1 MIRNATIFESA
12 ISRAAVRRMIA
23 LLVGL
28 GLLFSAVVGLAQ
40 QTAPSQANRLT
51 AVLPLTTKSPEARRL
66 VEEALTLYLDRVEQ
80 EQSIE
85 ILRKAVK
92 VDPDF
97 AMAHEFLA
105 QISLDSAEQ
114 VGEQA
119 KAFASRSHA
128 TSSEQLVIEWY
139 QDAADHKLISA
150 IPKMNDVL
158 NQYPHDKWVVWMTTW
173 WLQSQAQY
181 ERVISIYERSGI
193 TDSPGL
199 INNIGYNYAYT
210 RQFDKAFAMMDK
222 YVAALPNDSNPQDSY
237 AEILRLAGRF
247 NQSIE
252 HYRTSLVINPEFYS
266 SQFGIADTYSLM
278 GDQSRARKEYEI
290 GFQKFTLP
298 ELQQVLWRTR
308 EAATFVREGDY
319 EGAEHAFQAIADFA
333 HAKQNSQAEADTYRQ
348 MAMCQQNP
356 KQALVYLGKA
366 EAATQ
371 EGKNSLKTAISQELA
386 QILRARVEVAL
397 KMGNKQMANSNLE
410 RLAAMS
416 ESSNDKLSEQA
427 YHGAAGAVLFSERKY
442 DQAIS
447 HLEED
452 TNNPFSL
459 KLLAAAYQKIGYSA
473 GAKRTNE
480 TLTNLND
487 PTLEQALVVP
497 AFRKCGDTAACNG
510 TAKSASLKR

>member
-1 MIRNATIFESA
+1 MIPKTTIC
-12 ISRAAVRRMIA
+12 AARKQTIHGTITVFF
-23 LLVGL
+23 VGL
-28 GLLFSAVVGLAQ
+28 LLAASAAMGQ
-40 QTAPSQANRLT
+40 QTALPASNPLT

-66 VEEALTLYLDRVEQ
+66 VEEALSLYLDKVEQ
-80 EQSIE
+80 EQAIE
-85 ILRKAVK
+85 LLRKAVA

-97 AMAHEFLA
+97 AMGHEFLA

-114 VGEQA
+114 VGEQE
-119 KAFASRSHA
+119 KAFSSRNHA
-128 TSSEQLVIEWY
+128 TSSEQMVIGWY
-139 QDAADHKLISA
+139 QDAADHRLIPA
-150 IPKMNDVL
+150 ITKMNDVL
-158 NQYPHDKWVVWMTTW
+158 SQYPHDKWVVWMTTW
-173 WLQSQAQY
+173 WLQNQAQY
-181 ERVISIYERSGI
+181 ERVIAVYEHSGI

-199 INNIGYNYAYT
+199 INNIGYNYAYL

-222 YVAALPNDSNPQDSY
+222 YVAEMPNDSNPQDSY

-252 HYRTSLVINPEFYS
+252 HYRASLVINPEFYS

-278 GDQSRARKEYEI
+278 GDQARARKEYEI

-298 ELQQVLWRTR
+298 EIQQILWKTR

-319 EGAEHAFQAIADFA
+319 DGAEHAFQAVADYA
-333 HAKQNSQAEADTYRQ
+333 HSRHNSQAEADTYRQ
-348 MAMCQQNP
+348 MAVCEQNP
-356 KQALVYLGKA
+356 KQALAYLGLA

-371 EGKNSLKTAISQELA
+371 DGKNALKIAITQELA
-386 QILRARVEVAL
+386 QILRARVEVAI
-397 KMGNKQMANSNLE
+397 KIGNKEMANSNLA
-410 RLAAMS
+410 RLADMS
-416 ESSNDKLSEQA
+416 ESSNDKLSELA
-427 YHGAAGAVLFSERKY
+427 YHGAAGAVSFSEHKY

-452 TNNPFSL
+452 NTNPFSL

-473 GAKRTNE
+473 GAKRTTE

-497 AFRKCGDTAACNG
+497 PFRKCSEASTCNG
-510 TAKSASLKR
+510 NAKSASLKH

>member
-1 MIRNATIFESA
+1 MIRYATICRATICRATVRGTVASLLG
-12 ISRAAVRRMIA
+12 IGLLLAAVA
-23 LLVGL
+23 GV
-28 GLLFSAVVGLAQ
+28 AQ
-40 QTAPSQANRLT
+40 QTTPPPTNPLT

-66 VEEALTLYLDRVEQ
+66 VEEALILYLDRVEQ
-80 EQSIE
+80 AQSIE
-85 ILRKAVK
+85 ILRKAVQ

-97 AMAHEFLA
+97 AMGHEYLA

-114 VGEQA
+114 VGEQE
-119 KAFASRSHA
+119 KAFATRNHA
-128 TSSEQLVIEWY
+128 TTSEQLVIEWY

-150 IPKMNDVL
+150 ITKMNDVL

-181 ERVISIYERSGI
+181 ERVISVYERSGI

-199 INNIGYNYAYT
+199 INNMGYNYAYV

-222 YVAALPNDSNPQDSY
+222 YVALLPNDSNPQDSY

-252 HYRTSLVINPEFYS
+252 HYRTSLVLNPEFYS

-278 GDQSRARKEYEI
+278 GDQARARKEYEI
-290 GFQKFTLP
+290 GFKKFTLP
-298 ELQQVLWRTR
+298 ELQQILWKTR
-308 EAATFVREGDY
+308 EAATYVREGDY
-319 EGAEHAFQAIADFA
+319 EGAQHAFQAIADYA
-333 HAKQNSQAEADTYRQ
+333 HSRQNSQAEADTYRQ
-348 MAMCQQNP
+348 MAMCEQNP

-366 EAATQ
+366 EAAMQ
-371 EGKNSLKTAISQELA
+371 DGKNALRIAITQELA
-386 QILRARVEVAL
+386 QILRARVELAL
-397 KMGNKQMANSNLE
+397 KMGNKDVANSNLV

-416 ESSNDKLSEQA
+416 ESANDKLIELA
-427 YHGAAGAVLFSERKY
+427 HHGAAGAVLFSEHKY

-452 TNNPFSL
+452 TTNPLSL

-497 AFRKCGDTAACNG
+497 AFRKCSDTTTCNG
-510 TAKSASLKR
+510 NAKSAALKH

>member
-1 MIRNATIFESA
+1 MNLTMIRNVITSL
-12 ISRAAVRRMIA
+12 AV
-23 LLVGL
+23 L
-28 GLLFSAVVGLAQ
+28 GLLLSAGVAQ
-40 QTAPSQANRLT
+40 QTAPQQTNPLT

-66 VEEALTLYLDRVEQ
+66 VQEALDLYLDRVEQ
-80 EQSIE
+80 EQAIE
-85 ILRKAVK
+85 ILRKAVQ

-97 AMAHEFLA
+97 AMGHEYLA

-114 VGEQA
+114 VSEQE
-119 KAFASRSHA
+119 KAFAARSHA
-128 TSSEQLVIEWY
+128 SGSEQMVIEWY
-139 QDAADHKLISA
+139 QDAADHKLISG
-150 IPKMNDVL
+150 ITKMNDVL

-173 WLQSQAQY
+173 WLFQQSQF
-181 ERVISIYERSGI
+181 ERASAIYEQSGI

-199 INNIGYNYAYT
+199 INNMGYNYASM

-222 YVAALPNDSNPQDSY
+222 YVALMPNDSNPQDSY

-252 HYRTSLVINPEFYS
+252 HYRAALAINPEFYS

-278 GDQSRARKEYEI
+278 GDQARARKEYEI

-298 ELQQVLWRTR
+298 ELQQVLWKTR
-308 EAATFVREGDY
+308 ETTTYVREGDN
-319 EGAEHAFQAIADFA
+319 EAAEHAFQAIADYA
-333 HAKQNSQAEADTYRQ
+333 HSRHNSQAEADTYRQ
-348 MAMCQQNP
+348 MAICEQNP
-356 KQALVYLGKA
+356 KQALVFLGQA

-371 EGKNSLKTAISQELA
+371 EGKNALRIAISQELA

-397 KMGNKQMANSNLE
+397 KMGNKEMANSNLA
-410 RLAAMS
+410 RLSDMS
-416 ESSNDKLSEQA
+416 ETANDKLIEVA
-427 YHGAAGAVLFSERKY
+427 YHGAAGAVLFNERKY

-473 GAKRTNE
+473 GAKRTND

-497 AFRKCGDTAACNG
+497 AFRKCSEGASCGN
-510 TAKSASLKR
+510 AKSASLKR

>member
-1 MIRNATIFESA
+1 MICKKSVYRKSICKIMISA
-12 ISRAAVRRMIA
+12 ICVS
-23 LLVGL
+23 
-28 GLLFSAVVGLAQ
+28 LFSAVAMAEE
-40 QTAPSQANRLT
+40 TASAASNTPI
-51 AVLPLTTKSPEARRL
+51 AVFPLTTKSPEARRL
-66 VEEALTLYLDRVEQ
+66 VEEALDLYLDKVEQ
-80 EQSIE
+80 EE
-85 ILRKAVK
+85 ANNILRKAVQ

-97 AMAHEFLA
+97 AMGHEFLA

-114 VGEQA
+114 VGEQE
-119 KAFASRSHA
+119 KAFATKDRA

-150 IPKMNDVL
+150 ITKMNDVL

-173 WLQSQAQY
+173 WLFQQAQY
-181 ERVISIYERSGI
+181 ERASAIYERAGM

-199 INNIGYNYAYT
+199 MNNMGYNYAAM

-237 AEILRLAGRF
+237 AEILRMAGRF

-252 HYRTSLVINPEFYS
+252 HYRASLVINPDFYS

-278 GDQSRARKEYEI
+278 GDQARARQEYEI
-290 GFQKFTLP
+290 GFKKFSLP
-298 ELQQVLWRTR
+298 ELQQILWKTR
-308 EAATFVREGDY
+308 EAATYVREGDN

-333 HAKQNSQAEADTYRQ
+333 HSKQNSQAEADTYRQ

-356 KQALVYLGKA
+356 KQALVFLGNA
-366 EAATQ
+366 EAAAG

-386 QILRARVEVAL
+386 QILRARVEVAIKL
-397 KMGNKQMANSNLE
+397 GNKQMASSNLA
-410 RLAAMS
+410 RLADMS
-416 ESSNDKLSEQA
+416 ESSNDKLIELA
-427 YHGAAGAVLFSERKY
+427 YHGAAGAVLFNEHKY

-473 GAKRTNE
+473 GAKRTND

-497 AFRKCGDTAACNG
+497 AFRKCSEGASCASN
-510 TAKSASLKR
+510 AKTASLKR

>member
-1 MIRNATIFESA
+1 MTPKTTMCRTTPYKATIH
-12 ISRAAVRRMIA
+12 RAVAS
-23 LLVGL
+23 LVGI
-28 GLLFSAVVGLAQ
+28 GLLLAAGAGVAQ
-40 QTAPSQANRLT
+40 PTAPQPSNPLT

-66 VEEALTLYLDRVEQ
+66 VEEALSLYLDRVEQ
-80 EQSIE
+80 AQSIE
-85 ILRKAVK
+85 ILRKAIQ
-92 VDPDF
+92 VDPKF
-97 AMAHEFLA
+97 AMGHEFLA

-114 VGEQA
+114 VGEQE
-119 KAFASRSHA
+119 KAFATRNHA
-128 TSSEQLVIEWY
+128 SSSEQMVIEWY

-150 IPKMNDVL
+150 ITKMNDVL
-158 NQYPHDKWVVWMTTW
+158 SQYPHDKWVVWMATW
-173 WLQSQAQY
+173 WLMSQAQY
-181 ERVISIYERSGI
+181 ERTIAVYERSGI

-199 INNIGYNYAYT
+199 MNNMGYNYAYI
-210 RQFDKAFAMMDK
+210 RQFDKAFAMMDR

-237 AEILRLAGRF
+237 AEILRLAGHF

-252 HYRTSLVINPEFYS
+252 HYRTSLAINPGFYS

-278 GDQSRARKEYEI
+278 GDQVRARKEYEI
-290 GFQKFTLP
+290 GFQKFSLP
-298 ELQQVLWRTR
+298 ELQQILWKTR

-319 EGAEHAFQAIADFA
+319 EGTEHAFQAIADYA
-333 HAKQNSQAEADTYRQ
+333 HSRQNSQAEADTYRQ

-356 KQALVYLGKA
+356 KPALAFLGQA

-371 EGKNSLKTAISQELA
+371 EGKNTLKTAILQELA

-397 KMGNKQMANSNLE
+397 KMGNKEMANSNLA

-416 ESSNDKLSEQA
+416 ESSNDKLIELA
-427 YHGAAGAVLFSERKY
+427 YHGTAGAVLFSEHKY

-452 TNNPFSL
+452 PNNPFSL
-459 KLLAAAYQKIGYSA
+459 KLLATAYQKIGYSA
-473 GAKRTNE
+473 GAKRTSE

-497 AFRKCGDTAACNG
+497 AFRKCSDAPSCSED
-510 TAKSASLKR
+510 AKSALLKR

>member
-1 MIRNATIFESA
+1 MIRNSVWNAVV
-12 ISRAAVRRMIA
+12 SRIIPS
-23 LLVGL
+23 LVGI
-28 GLLFSAVVGLAQ
+28 GLLFAAFASVAEE
-40 QTAPSQANRLT
+40 TAPQQANPLT
-51 AVLPLTTKSPEARRL
+51 AAFPLTTKSPEARRL
-66 VEEALTLYLDRVEQ
+66 VKEALDLYLDRVEQ
-80 EQSIE
+80 AQSID
-85 ILRKAVK
+85 ILRKAVQ

-97 AMAHEFLA
+97 AMGHEFLA

-114 VGEQA
+114 VGEQE
-119 KAFASRSHA
+119 KAFATRTHA

-150 IPKMNDVL
+150 ITKMNDVL

-181 ERVISIYERSGI
+181 ERVIAVYEHSGI

-199 INNIGYNYAYT
+199 MNNIGYNYAYT
-210 RQFDKAFAMMDK
+210 RQFDKAFSMMDK

-252 HYRTSLVINPEFYS
+252 HYRTSLAINPEFYS

-278 GDQSRARKEYEI
+278 GDQVRARKEYEA
-290 GFQKFTLP
+290 GFKKFTLP
-298 ELQQVLWRTR
+298 ELQQILWQTR
-308 EAATFVREGDY
+308 EAATYVREGDND
-319 EGAEHAFQAIADFA
+319 GAEHAFQAIADYA
-333 HAKQNSQAEADTYRQ
+333 HSKQNSQAEADTYRQ

-356 KQALVYLGKA
+356 KQALVYLGRA

-371 EGKNSLKTAISQELA
+371 DGKNALKIAISQELA

-397 KMGNKQMANSNLE
+397 KMGDKQMAKSNLE

-416 ESSNDKLSEQA
+416 ESSNDKLSELA
-427 YHGAAGAVLFSERKY
+427 YHGAAGAVLFSEHKY

-452 TNNPFSL
+452 TNNPLSL
-459 KLLAAAYQKIGYSA
+459 KLLATAYQKIGYSA
-473 GAKRTNE
+473 GAKRTTE

-487 PTLEQALVVP
+487 PTLEQALIVP
-497 AFRKCGDTAACNG
+497 AFRKCSDTPSSCPAN
-510 TAKSASLKR
+510 TKSAALKH

>member
-1 MIRNATIFESA
+1 MSKI
-12 ISRAAVRRMIA
+12 RMIGRTFA
-23 LLVGL
+23 FFACASLLIGM
-28 GLLFSAVVGLAQ
+28 AATAQ
-40 QTAPSQANRLT
+40 ETAPAQTNPLNA
-51 AVLPLTTKSPEARRL
+51 ALPLTTKSPEAKRL

-85 ILRKAVK
+85 ILRKAVQI
-92 VDPDF
+92 DPDF
-97 AMAHEFLA
+97 AMGHEFLA

-114 VGEQA
+114 VGEQE
-119 KAFASRSHA
+119 KAFATRNHA
-128 TSSEQLVIEWY
+128 TNSEQLVIEWY
-139 QDAADHKLISA
+139 QDAAEHKLIPA
-150 IPKMNDVL
+150 ITKMNDVL

-173 WLQSQAQY
+173 WLQNQAQY
-181 ERVISIYERSGI
+181 ERSLAIYERSGI
-193 TDSPGL
+193 TDSAGL
-199 INNIGYNYAYT
+199 INNMGYAYASI

-266 SQFGIADTYSLM
+266 SQFGLADTYSLM
-278 GDQSRARKEYEI
+278 GDQVRARREYEI

-298 ELQQVLWRTR
+298 ELQQILWRTR
-308 EAATFVREGDY
+308 EAATYVREGDY
-319 EGAEHAFQAIADFA
+319 DGAQHAFQAIADYA
-333 HAKQNSQAEADTYRQ
+333 HTRQNSQAEADTYRQ
-348 MAMCQQNP
+348 MAMCEQNP
-356 KQALVYLGKA
+356 KQAMVYLGKA

-371 EGKNSLKTAISQELA
+371 DGKNALRIAISQELA
-386 QILRARVEVAL
+386 QVLRARVELAL
-397 KMGNKQMANSNLE
+397 KMGNKDLGNSTLARLE
-410 RLAAMS
+410 KMS
-416 ESSNDKLSEQA
+416 ESADDKLIESA
-427 YHGAAGAVLFSERKY
+427 YHGAAGAVLFSQHKY

-452 TNNPFSL
+452 TSNPLSL

-473 GAKRTNE
+473 GAKRTTE

-497 AFRKCGDTAACNG
+497 AFRKCGEGACGGN
-510 TAKSASLKR
+510 TKSASLKH